1 MPVEWCGTVTCVV
14 ISRKISTYLEIY
26 LLMNDGGLEDSDAL
40 QWSDHW
46 TQIQCL
52 VVLRLKL

>member
-1 MPVEWCGTVTCVV
+1 MPLGWCDTVTCVV
-14 ISRKISTYLEIY
+14 ISWKISTYLEID

-46 TQIQCL
+46 TQVHCL

>member
-1 MPVEWCGTVTCVV
+1 MPVEWCGTVTCVE

-40 QWSDHW
+40 Q
-46 TQIQCL
+46 
-52 VVLRLKL
+52 